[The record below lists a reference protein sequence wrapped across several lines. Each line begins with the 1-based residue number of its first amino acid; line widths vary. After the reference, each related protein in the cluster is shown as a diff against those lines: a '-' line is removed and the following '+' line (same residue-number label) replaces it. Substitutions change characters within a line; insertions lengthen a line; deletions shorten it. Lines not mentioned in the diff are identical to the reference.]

1 MQIFPNVM
9 FTHIQVK
16 KEFKILD
23 NIKDFNHLDKGE
35 MP

>member
-1 MQIFPNVM
+1 MQTLPDIM
-9 FTHIQVK
+9 FKHIQVK

-23 NIKDFNHLDKGE
+23 NIKDFNHLDKGA

>member
-1 MQIFPNVM
+1 MQIFPDVM
-9 FTHIQVK
+9 FTHMQAK

-23 NIKDFNHLDKGE
+23 NIKDFNHLDKGA